1 VQQVAAKRG
10 EGLAAFPI
18 SVDLKRLLAM
28 FGAAATGRRRPMY
41 SKFMLAGAFAAGVLI
56 SVPALADEVLDGI
69 AAMPAG
75 IEDVRIGGTWEKDGK
90 NGAYRLVITRTG
102 GDSAI
107 ARLFVQ
113 WIEYPDGGEAKVQNT
128 IEIKE
133 LADLKVDIVDYT
145 SESDEEGLSVYIETI
160 DPSGNAD
167 SNYELRIT
175 PDDYRF
181 GPTSN

>member
-1 VQQVAAKRG
+1 MHSR
-10 EGLAAFPI
+10 I
-18 SVDLKRLLAM
+18 I
-28 FGAAATGRRRPMY
+28 
-41 SKFMLAGAFAAGVLI
+41 LAGALAGFLI
-56 SVPALADEVLDGI
+56 SAPALADDVLDGI
-69 AAMPAG
+69 AKMPG
-75 IEDVRIGGTWEKDGK
+75 GVEDVRIGGTWEKDGK
-90 NGAYRLVITRTG
+90 SGAYRVIINRSG
-102 GDSAI
+102 GENVV

-113 WIEYPDGGEAKVQNT
+113 WIEYQDGGEAVVQNT

-167 SNYELRIT
+167 SNYELQIKA

>member
-1 VQQVAAKRG
+1 
-10 EGLAAFPI
+10 
-18 SVDLKRLLAM
+18 M
-28 FGAAATGRRRPMY
+28 
-41 SKFMLAGAFAAGVLI
+41 
-56 SVPALADEVLDGI
+56 
-69 AAMPAG
+69 
-75 IEDVRIGGTWEKDGK
+75 
-90 NGAYRLVITRTG
+90 
-102 GDSAI
+102 
-107 ARLFVQ
+107 Q

-175 PDDYRF
+175 APDDYRF

>member
-1 VQQVAAKRG
+1 
-10 EGLAAFPI
+10 
-18 SVDLKRLLAM
+18 M
-28 FGAAATGRRRPMY
+28 H
-41 SKFMLAGAFAAGVLI
+41 SKVILAGALAAGLLI
-56 SVPALADEVLDGI
+56 SIPARADEILDGVTK
-69 AAMPAG
+69 MPGAV
-75 IEDVRIGGTWEKDGK
+75 EDVRIGGTWTNEGK
-90 NGAYRLVITRTG
+90 SGAYRIIVSRTG
-102 GDSAI
+102 GDNVM

-113 WIEYPDGGEAKVQNT
+113 WVQYQDAGEATVQNT

-145 SESDEEGLSVYIETI
+145 SESDDQGLSVYIETI

-167 SNYELRIT
+167 ANYELHIKA

>member
-1 VQQVAAKRG
+1 MHRK
-10 EGLAAFPI
+10 I
-18 SVDLKRLLAM
+18 I
-28 FGAAATGRRRPMY
+28 
-41 SKFMLAGAFAAGVLI
+41 LAGALAAGLVI
-56 SVPALADEVLDGI
+56 SVPALADQVLDGI

-90 NGAYRLVITRTG
+90 NGAYRIVVNRTG
-102 GDSAI
+102 GDATV

-113 WIEYPDGGEAKVQNT
+113 WIEYPDGGEAKVQKT

-133 LADLKVDIVDYT
+133 LADLKVDVVDYT

-175 PDDYRF
+175 APDDYRF